1 MNLGALLSFLKLAQ
15 DSGILETKKTTT
27 TIFETIR
34 PKKITPGTITVNL
47 EPGVAWSYRE
57 RERTKKVLR

>member
-15 DSGILETKKTTT
+15 DSGIIETKKT

-47 EPGVAWSYRE
+47 EPGVVSSYVE
-57 RERTKKVLR
+57 RERVKRILR

>member
-1 MNLGALLSFLKLAQ
+1 MNLGALIPLLKLVQ
-15 DSGILETKKTTT
+15 DSGLVDAKTKTI
-27 TIFETIR
+27 TIFEPIT
-34 PKKITPGTITVNL
+34 PKKFEPGTITVNL

>member
-1 MNLGALLSFLKLAQ
+1 MNLGALIPLLKLAQ
-15 DSGILETKKTTT
+15 DIGLMETKRT

-34 PKKITPGTITVNL
+34 PKQVEPGTITVNL
-47 EPGVAWSYRE
+47 DPGVAWSYRE